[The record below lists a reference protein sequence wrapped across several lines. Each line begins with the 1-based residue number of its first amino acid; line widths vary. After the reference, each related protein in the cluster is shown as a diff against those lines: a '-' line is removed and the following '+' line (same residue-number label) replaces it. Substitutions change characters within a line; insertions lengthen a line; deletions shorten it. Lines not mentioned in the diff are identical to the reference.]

1 MEEFTV
7 SSIIVKELSKLMLDW
22 SALSRLSLVLGRSE
36 DFRSIAVLFLL
47 TVVVL
52 VVFPELGWLLL
63 LWGGVADSDS
73 RIELVGMLVS
83 GNLSWFVS
91 TILVKP
97 LVGSVLDNSSFI
109 GANDIFGNVPPE

>member
-1 MEEFTV
+1 M
-7 SSIIVKELSKLMLDW
+7 
-22 SALSRLSLVLGRSE
+22 LGRSE

-52 VVFPELGWLLL
+52 VVFPEFWWLLL
-63 LWGGVADSDS
+63 LLGGVADSDS
-73 RIELVGMLVS
+73 RMLAS

-97 LVGSVLDNSSFI
+97 LVGSVLNKSSWLIDKIHFVCFTLTI
-109 GANDIFGNVPPE
+109 LLSSAQMTFWVMFLQSESCCWLCKVQKC